1 MDILGGEFCLP
12 FRPLHSG
19 LSNGKV
25 KRFRNFS
32 VTNIS
37 LLSCHASEGV
47 TSLIPSKKGEM
58 EKSINWNCLPNE
70 FLHSVC
76 VWEFENYIMA
86 LSNCTYE

>member
-1 MDILGGEFCLP
+1 MYILGGEFRLP
-12 FRPLHSG
+12 FTSPLWIVHWQSKALQKL
-19 LSNGKV
+19 LSNQYITVIVSCLRRCYK
-25 KRFRNFS
+25 S
-32 VTNIS
+32 YS
-37 LLSCHASEGV
+37 L
-47 TSLIPSKKGEM
+47 KNGEM

>member
-1 MDILGGEFCLP
+1 MYILGGEFRLP
-12 FRPLHSG
+12 SPLPSG
-19 LSNGKV
+19 LSTGKV

-37 LLSCHASEGV
+37 LLSCHASGV